1 MMVLFHAFLGVRTV
15 VADYVK
21 GGGRTAVLMA
31 LYILAIA
38 LFAMGTMVVMTLPV
52 VPKG

>member
-1 MMVLFHAFLGVRTV
+1 
-15 VADYVK
+15 
-21 GGGRTAVLMA
+21 MA
-31 LYILAIA
+31 LYILAIV